1 MHESESFCFFLSTI
15 PLLPMSQSGP
25 LGHQSGGQGPDPGPG
40 PQQPSLSLIIPNTRP
55 RSDSGASTFS
65 SSDNE
70 MSGTESSRSL
80 SGYMDL
86 KPLPS
91 PLLDQSESPPS
102 RAIFHAYNGHIPPSD
117 SAISRQPSL
126 RVPRNLKDPT
136 RIFSEYVPSPAKYDT
151 GNPAVVIRPPVSA
164 RQPDGGDL
172 FIHKARKSTA
182 PAIVL
187 PSNGNRSVSET
198 DPLPSDLEVELH
210 REKAQGSRHATP
222 LETIH
227 SPVDSIE
234 NSTSDLKTFE
244 AYEPSGIKTIWREV
258 RTLGRGAFSRV
269 VLASPASNYV
279 RPQLRYQVDNYVTA
293 IKIITLGPAGG
304 ASRSQIETG
313 LKREIDILKSTQHP
327 CLITHLGFNMDK
339 SRALLVL
346 PFYEGGDLFDFIG
359 RSGYRPLEDPS
370 NTAFPRL
377 IQRIFSEI
385 VQAVVY
391 LHSNNIVHRDIK
403 LENVL
408 MKFKANALLDMT
420 SPETHKGPLCALTD
434 LGLARRI
441 DPENPLLTTRCGSDD
456 YVPPE
461 LMMGQPYDGRQTDS
475 WALGVLLYAMM
486 EQRLPFDPPLHAHGG
501 RTRGRTSH
509 RIARVEWSWFR
520 YEELAENPN
529 ESNLW
534 SQAINIVNG
543 CLQRRDKRWLAS
555 KEIVQNPWVS
565 NAIVPPGSLEDTSSF
580 SLRDIF
586 ITEES
591 P

>member
-1 MHESESFCFFLSTI
+1 
-15 PLLPMSQSGP
+15 MSQPGLP
-25 LGHQSGGQGPDPGPG
+25 GHQSGGPVPDPGPG
-40 PQQPSLSLIIPNTRP
+40 PGPQHPSLSLIIPETRP

-70 MSGTESSRSL
+70 MSGIESSRSL

-91 PLLDQSESPPS
+91 PLLDQGESPPS
-102 RAIFHAYNGHIPPSD
+102 RAIFHAYNGRIPPSD

-126 RVPRNLKDPT
+126 RVPRSLKDPT
-136 RIFSEYVPSPAKYDT
+136 RIFSEYVPAVTKYDVGT
-151 GNPAVVIRPPVSA
+151 PAVVIRPPPVSA
-164 RQPDGGDL
+164 RQPDGGDI
-172 FIHKARKSTA
+172 FIQKTRVSTA
-182 PAIVL
+182 NANANVA
-187 PSNGNRSVSET
+187 PSSKTRSVSEKKS
-198 DPLPSDLEVELH
+198 LPTESEVELH
-210 REKAQGSRHATP
+210 RERAQVSRHVTP

-234 NSTSDLKTFE
+234 HSASDLKTFE
-244 AYEPSGIKTIWREV
+244 TYDPSGIKTTWREV

-269 VLASPASNYV
+269 ILACPASNYV
-279 RPQLRYQVDNYVTA
+279 RPDLRSQVDNYVTA

-327 CLITHLGFNMDK
+327 CLITHLGFNMDLN
-339 SRALLVL
+339 RALLVL

-359 RSGYRPLEDPS
+359 RSGYRPFEDPS
-370 NTAFPRL
+370 DTVFPRL
-377 IQRIFSEI
+377 IQRIFAEV

-408 MKFKANALLDMT
+408 LKFKADDLLGLT

-441 DPENPLLTTRCGSDD
+441 DPDDPFLTTRCGSDD

-486 EQRLPFDPPLHAHGG
+486 EQRLPFDPPPHARGG

-520 YEELAENPN
+520 YKELAEAPD
-529 ESNLW
+529 ESNPW
-534 SQAINIVNG
+534 TQAINIVNG
-543 CLQRRDKRWLAS
+543 CLQRRDKRWLVS

-565 NAIVPPGSLEDTSSF
+565 SAIIVPGSLEDTSSF

-586 ITEES
+586 INEES
-591 P
+591 H